1 MSKQPV
7 KGRPIDFS
15 DKRSEPFT
23 SYRLKEKCRVLI
35 FSYLKDEKAQQIIA
49 NLEYLGSR
57 KLDEIHEHETGMGTS
72 FFSTE
77 VEKMWVK
84 PEILLPLPEVSE
96 VLAGVAVKTGQGFDL
111 PIFAASPNGA
121 GFVAVLL
128 SPDCFELN
136 PEGPETC
143 RIQ

>member
-35 FSYLKDEKAQQIIA
+35 LSYLKDEKAQQIIA

-96 VLAGVAVKTGQGFDL
+96 VLAGVAVKTGQ
-111 PIFAASPNGA
+111 
-121 GFVAVLL
+121 
-128 SPDCFELN
+128 
-136 PEGPETC
+136 
-143 RIQ
+143 

>member
-1 MSKQPV
+1 
-7 KGRPIDFS
+7 
-15 DKRSEPFT
+15 
-23 SYRLKEKCRVLI
+23 
-35 FSYLKDEKAQQIIA
+35 
-49 NLEYLGSR
+49 
-57 KLDEIHEHETGMGTS
+57 MGTS

-96 VLAGVAVKTGQGFDL
+96 VLAEVAVKTGQGFDL

-136 PEGPETC
+136 PEGPVTC